1 MPDLDRS
8 GRQRGRAVEGGRGCF
23 GGCSWCWRLDGRVSG
38 AYPPTCVLRCL
49 PPLLAAALRALLV
62 VAGSAAA
69 TVATAWSWPSQ
80 RARAALLILHAPQIA
95 AAQAGRGGVKL
106 LERGGSAARRVA
118 VPAHR
123 GAPDR
128 VASAALDRGL
138 QLDGAMSSPGPAA
151 KLALKRQTGLMGG
164 DMGLAATTAA
174 AQAQRSAAA
183 AQPAAAAAVAATGA
197 YDLQA
202 MARAS
207 QSLPVVPARSSTTGR
222 PAAPPHP
229 YFVAGRDR
237 GRGRGRGSPQQWCSQ
252 QRCRRR
258 RRRRQRQR
266 RRWPQQPQ

>member
-1 MPDLDRS
+1 MDRS
-8 GRQRGRAVEGGRGCF
+8 TGQQRAGAACF
-23 GGCSWCWRLDGRVSG
+23 GGCSWCWRLVGRVSG
-38 AYPPTCVLRCL
+38 AYPPTCVLRRP
-49 PPLLAAALRALLV
+49 PPLLAVALRALLV

-174 AQAQRSAAA
+174 AQAQRSASA
-183 AQPAAAAAVAATGA
+183 AQPVAAAAAAAVAAMGA

-229 YFVAGRDR
+229 YFEH
-237 GRGRGRGSPQQWCSQ
+237 
-252 QRCRRR
+252 
-258 RRRRQRQR
+258 
-266 RRWPQQPQ
+266 